1 MNVLIVG
8 GGGREHA
15 LAWKLAQSPRV
26 QHLFCAPGNAGTL
39 ALGATNLP
47 LAITDAAGLLAAARA
62 HGIDFTVVGPD
73 DALAAGVADA
83 FEADGRRVFGPT
95 RAAARLESSKIFT
108 KQLLARHGIPT
119 AAAGVFDDAAAARKF
134 LVGKTYPLVVKADG
148 LATGKGVII
157 AEDERAALGAIA
169 DMMEHGRFGDAG
181 RRVVIEEFLVG
192 RECSLHVLLDGRGN
206 WRSFPAAQD
215 HKRIHDGD
223 RGPNT
228 GGMGT
233 VSPPTRPLDPATEAR
248 VEAEILAPLAAALV
262 AEKIDFRGL
271 LFPGLMLTADGP
283 KLLELNARFGDP
295 ETQVLLP
302 RMRGDLLPALE
313 AAAAGR
319 LDELP
324 PLAFDPRP
332 AVCVVLAS
340 AGYPGSLRIV
350 GRPID
355 GLDADFGPDV
365 YLFHAGTKRDADGR
379 TVVTAGGRVLG
390 VTALGHDLADARAR
404 AYAAAGRIGFE
415 GKQMRGD
422 IGA

>member
-1 MNVLIVG
+1 M
-8 GGGREHA
+8 
-15 LAWKLAQSPRV
+15 
-26 QHLFCAPGNAGTL
+26 
-39 ALGATNLP
+39 
-47 LAITDAAGLLAAARA
+47 
-62 HGIDFTVVGPD
+62 
-73 DALAAGVADA
+73 
-83 FEADGRRVFGPT
+83 
-95 RAAARLESSKIFT
+95 
-108 KQLLARHGIPT
+108 
-119 AAAGVFDDAAAARKF
+119 
-134 LVGKTYPLVVKADG
+134 VVKADG

-181 RRVVIEEFLVG
+181 RRVVVEEFLVG

-262 AEKIDFRGL
+262 TEKIDFRGL

-313 AAAAGR
+313 AAAVGR

-340 AGYPGSLRIV
+340 AGYPGAYDV
-350 GRPID
+350 GKPMS
-355 GLDADFGPDV
+355 GLEGDFGPDV
-365 YLFHAGTKRDADGR
+365 HLFHAGTKRAASGR
-379 TVVTAGGRVLG
+379 TVTAGGRVLG
-390 VTALGHDLADARAR
+390 VTALGRDLADARAR
-404 AYAAAGRIGFE
+404 AYAVAGRIDFE